1 MLLKTEKIYFYQMD
15 LQNLIFRLKFQK
27 ILLIL
32 RAFINIVFKILLL
45 INNLKYN

>member
-1 MLLKTEKIYFYQMD
+1 MD

-27 ILLIL
+27 ILQIL

-45 INNLKYN
+45 TNNLKYN